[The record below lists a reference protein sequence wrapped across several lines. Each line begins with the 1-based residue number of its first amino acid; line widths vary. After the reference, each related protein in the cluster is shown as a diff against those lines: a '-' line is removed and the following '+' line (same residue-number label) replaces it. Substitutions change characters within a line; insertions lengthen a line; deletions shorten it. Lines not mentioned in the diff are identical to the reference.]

1 MKNAQQ
7 SAIGYERLLSRKGM
21 RANEL
26 RFHVLEI
33 LSGATEFIDVKML
46 AERLEEKGISAD
58 NEKVRY
64 VIKII
69 SAAGFLE
76 KKPVE
81 KMNKYLFR
89 LYPLEMLEKQF
100 SIR

>member
-1 MKNAQQ
+1 MNNAQQ
-7 SAIGYERLLSRKGM
+7 SATRYERLLSRKGM

-26 RFHVLEI
+26 RFRVLEI
-33 LSGATEFIDVKML
+33 LSGEAEFIDVKML
-46 AERLEEKGISAD
+46 SGKLEEKGIAAD
-58 NEKVRY
+58 TEKVRY
-64 VIKII
+64 VIKIL

-89 LYPLEMLEKQF
+89 LCPLEMLEKQF
-100 SIR
+100 TTR